1 MGLPDDMTSAPQNSF
16 SELYSAYAA
25 GCIDPAFAMML
36 ETQSLMRADVRRSV
50 ALSEMISGNFLETAP
65 AARMSEGALDRALAA
80 IDSLEAS
87 QDLQRT
93 AGQAAGDALNEML
106 SLPEP
111 VRGAA
116 LEAAGKQG
124 WQMMGLG
131 LKRLKLDV
139 GSKMEVELYR
149 IAAGSKIPR
158 HSHAGNEY
166 TMVLSG
172 GFSDERGT
180 YGPGDV
186 CVNGPTDTHQ
196 PIADEDEVCYALAV
210 RDGGLRFT
218 GVLGMVQ
225 KLLGAR

>member
-1 MGLPDDMTSAPQNSF
+1 MTSAPQNSF

-80 IDSLEAS
+80 IDSLEVS
-87 QDLQRT
+87 QDLQRA

-172 GFSDERGT
+172 GFSDERGN

>member
-1 MGLPDDMTSAPQNSF
+1 MTSAPQNSF

-36 ETQSLMRADVRRSV
+36 EAQSLIRADVRRSV
-50 ALSEMISGNFLETAP
+50 ALSEMIAGNFLETAP

-80 IDSLEAS
+80 IDALDMPEVMHGEA
-87 QDLQRT
+87 
-93 AGQAAGDALNEML
+93 GKAAGDALTEIL

-111 VRGAA
+111 VRAPA
-116 LEAAGKQG
+116 LDAAGKQG

-131 LKRLKLDV
+131 LKRLKLDI
-139 GSKMEVELYR
+139 GSAMEVELYR

-158 HSHAGNEY
+158 HSHSGDEY
-166 TMVLSG
+166 TMVLTG
-172 GFSDERGT
+172 GFSDERGN

-186 CVNGPTDTHQ
+186 CRNGPTDTHQ

-218 GVLGMVQ
+218 GVMGMFQ
-225 KLLGAR
+225 KLLVAR

>member
-1 MGLPDDMTSAPQNSF
+1 MTSATQNTF

-25 GCIDPAFAMML
+25 GCIDPAFALML
-36 ETQSLMRADVRRSV
+36 ETQSLMRADVRASV
-50 ALSEMISGNFLETAP
+50 ALSEMIAGNFLETAP
-65 AARMSEGALDRALAA
+65 AARMSEGALDRTLAA
-80 IDSLEAS
+80 IDALEAP
-87 QDLQRT
+87 QAMQRA
-93 AGQAAGDALNEML
+93 AGQAAGDALNEIL
-106 SLPEP
+106 SLPET

-116 LEAAGKQG
+116 IDAAGKQG

-139 GSKMEVELYR
+139 GSAMEVQLYR

-158 HSHAGNEY
+158 HSHGGNEY
-166 TMVLSG
+166 TMVLCG
-172 GFSDERGT
+172 CFSDERGN

-186 CVNGPTDTHQ
+186 CVNGPADTHQ
-196 PIADEDEVCYALAV
+196 PVADDDEVCYALAV

-225 KLLGAR
+225 KLIGTR